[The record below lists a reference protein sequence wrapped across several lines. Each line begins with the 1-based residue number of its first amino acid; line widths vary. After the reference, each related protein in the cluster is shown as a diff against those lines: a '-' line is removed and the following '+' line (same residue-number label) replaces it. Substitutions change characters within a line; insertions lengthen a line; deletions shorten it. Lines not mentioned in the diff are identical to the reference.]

1 MTITFDEWL
10 RDVDGK
16 AIDNSAAQE
25 RPQCTD
31 LVRDYYMRVLGAPWG
46 IGHVA
51 DYAWQWWTGFEADVD
66 RPSRW
71 LRKVAPDAPAQ
82 WGDVAI
88 WSAAMTR
95 PGSESGHVAVVEWDR
110 GSSLDVMN
118 QNFKGHG
125 YSERSTIKKRYL
137 LGYLRPIQPL
147 AGAPGSLSTHKS
159 KAEGKL
165 TMSEAADIR
174 AEIAG
179 LRDHLDNLLSPG
191 GRGKYSW
198 GDVTVVELR
207 AMVEKV
213 DEASKQ
219 LEETLTYV
227 KAIREGQIAPGQYSY
242 DQAILTLVQGLTGS
256 VGRLKARPALD
267 VDALAAQLKD
277 GLGTDA
283 ATDLAKR
290 LSDG

>member
-1 MTITFDEWL
+1 MITFAEWL
-10 RDVDGK
+10 EDVEGK
-16 AIDNSAAQE
+16 EIDNSAGQPH
-25 RPQCTD
+25 PQCTD

-51 DYAWQWWTGFEADVD
+51 DFAWQWWTEFETDVD

-71 LRKVAPDAPAQ
+71 LQRVAGDARAQ

-95 PGSESGHVAVVEWDR
+95 PQSESGHVAVVERDR
-110 GSSLDVMN
+110 GPSLDVMN
-118 QNFKGHG
+118 QNFMGHR
-125 YSERSTIKKRYL
+125 YSERSTIRKRHL

-147 AGAPGSLSTHKS
+147 AGAPGVASAHDS
-159 KAEGKL
+159 KAEGEL
-165 TMSEAADIR
+165 TMSEAAEIR
-174 AEIAG
+174 AEIAA

-191 GRGKYSW
+191 GRGRYSW
-198 GDVTVVELR
+198 GDVTVDELR
-207 AMVEKV
+207 AMVQKV
-213 DEASKQ
+213 DDASKR
-219 LEETLTYV
+219 LDETLAYV

-242 DQAILTLVQGLTGS
+242 DQAILALVQGLTGS

-277 GLGTDA
+277 GLGADA
-283 ATDLAKR
+283 ASDLAKR

>member
-1 MTITFDEWL
+1 MTITFDAWL
-10 RDVDGK
+10 KDVEGK
-16 AIDNSAAQE
+16 AIDNSAGQPH
-25 RPQCTD
+25 PQCTD

-46 IGHVA
+46 IGHVG
-51 DYAWQWWTGFEADVD
+51 DYAWQWWTGFETDVD
-66 RPSRW
+66 RPSAW
-71 LRKVAPDAPAQ
+71 LQRVPPDAQAQ

-95 PGSESGHVAVVEWDR
+95 PASESGHVAVVERDR

-118 QNFKGHG
+118 QNFKGHR
-125 YSERSTIKKRYL
+125 YSERSTIKKRHL

-147 AGAPGSLSTHKS
+147 VGAPSIVSTHKR
-159 KAEGKL
+159 KAEGEL
-165 TMSEAADIR
+165 TMSEAAEIR

-198 GDVTVVELR
+198 GDVTVDELR
-207 AMVEKV
+207 AMVKKV
-213 DEASKQ
+213 DDASKR
-219 LEETLTYV
+219 LDEILTYV
-227 KAIREGQIAPGQYSY
+227 KAIRQGQIAPGQYSY
-242 DQAILTLVQGLTGS
+242 DQAILALVQGLTGS
-256 VGRLKARPALD
+256 VGRLKARPALE
-267 VDALAAQLKD
+267 VDALAAQLKE
-277 GLGTDA
+277 GLGAEA